1 MPRIERA
8 DSVKMLSATISGKK
22 TITLGATFGRISLRK
37 ICQSDAPDAI
47 AAWLVRVTL
56 LGPGGFNGDRRRSG
70 LLYPLLRRHR
80 CG

>member
-47 AAWLVRVTL
+47 AAWMNSRS
-56 LGPGGFNGDRRRSG
+56 FNEKTDPATG
-70 LLYPLLRRHR
+70 LAT
-80 CG
+80 